1 MPALPGVLFYCRLH
15 AGCDQS
21 IQHNNRVHGDGED
34 ATRHDGDVT
43 ADAEEDRQPHGR
55 NQSIQHNLRDGED
68 AARDHGDDTTT
79 GEEDD

>member
-15 AGCDQS
+15 AAGFS
-21 IQHNNRVHGDGED
+21 IQHNNLDHGDGED
-34 ATRHDGDVT
+34 TTRHDGDGT

-55 NQSIQHNLRDGED
+55 NQSIRHNLRDGED

-79 GEEDD
+79 GEENG